1 MKEKLKE
8 KRWYICT
15 FVITFFARMLRIRG
29 TYAMRVATDDI
40 GMLSGAAYL
49 AGYDWSSVVSTTK
62 YYGQGWYFLFAPVL
76 RIIENPATI
85 WAIIVIANIG
95 IVALAC
101 VFIQYIGIKYLG
113 LADNFITCLISIYAS
128 MAVVPSNTLS
138 QEPILFCLTIVISYL
153 LLKCV
158 QEENSLF
165 RSSIFMILAV
175 VFCTYAYLIHTRA
188 VVFFV
193 AIPIALIA
201 SALKRRKKYI
211 SLSLYAVVALIFY
224 FMANVLKKNI
234 IHCIWGMGNTIMNA
248 ELPISISTFQD
259 IFSLKGIRVIF
270 DCFVSNFF
278 TACMRLYGIPCMIV
292 LLVIMTFI
300 HIFKKSGIKNNIVGN
315 RRVLLVFSFAC
326 FFIGM
331 AGAAVMWGRG
341 AISTYWT
348 DQVNVYYKGFGYFR
362 YYGTF
367 AGPALF
373 VALGERFE
381 NEKYS
386 KKFSLSTLGICGGVV
401 LYYLLI
407 ILRRISQSEYA
418 NRTVL
423 SYTAY
428 KDEGLD
434 ILNYVL
440 SIGIALIVLAVILCA
455 GRYSKYGL
463 VLAIIINAVI
473 PFSTIEGGIIS
484 KPIMGT
490 IGDAGYNLIRDME
503 QEGIEI
509 PDLYCA
515 DERWACFYQFFL
527 KEKRIIV
534 GCPTEEGRAMIFH
547 SNNLRED
554 ERLEGLSEG
563 YKCIILDDNEC
574 VWISDK
580 ELYDYILNKENME

>member
-8 KRWYICT
+8 TRWYICT
-15 FVITFFARMLRIRG
+15 FVITFLARMLRIRG
-29 TYAMRVATDDI
+29 TYGMRVATDDI

-62 YYGQGWYFLFAPVL
+62 YYGQGWYSLFAPVL

-85 WAIIVIANIG
+85 WAVIVIVNIC

-101 VFIQYIGIKYLG
+101 VFIQYIGKKYLRMEN
-113 LADNFITCLISIYAS
+113 NFVTSLISIFVS

-158 QEENSLF
+158 EEENSLF
-165 RSSIFMILAV
+165 RSFIFMILAV

-193 AIPIALIA
+193 AIPIAMIA

-234 IHCIWGMGNTIMNA
+234 IHFIWGMGNTIMNA

-292 LLVIMTFI
+292 LLVIMTLI
-300 HIFKKSGIKNNIVGN
+300 HIFKKSEIKNSIVGN

-331 AGAAVMWGRG
+331 AGVAVMWGRG

-348 DQVNVYYKGFGYFR
+348 DEANVYYKGFCYFR
-362 YYGTF
+362 YYATF

-373 VALGERFE
+373 VTLAERFE

-407 ILRRISQSEYA
+407 ILRRISKSEYV
-418 NRTVL
+418 NRTIL
-423 SYTAY
+423 QYTAY
-428 KDEGLD
+428 VDEGLD
-434 ILNYVL
+434 ILNHVL
-440 SIGIALIVLAVILCA
+440 SIGIVLIVIALILCA

-473 PFSTIEGGIIS
+473 PFSIIDGGLIS

-490 IGDAGYNLIRDME
+490 IGDAGYNLVRNME
-503 QEGIEI
+503 KEGIEI

-534 GCPTEEGRAMIFH
+534 GCPTEERRAMIFH
-547 SNNLRED
+547 SNSLRED
-554 ERLEGLSEG
+554 ERLEGLPESYE
-563 YKCIILDDNEC
+563 CIILDDNEC
-574 VWISDK
+574 VWVSDK
-580 ELYDYILNKENME
+580 ELYDYILNME